1 MIVRSIGV
9 SSNGSVSVSVHSAGM
24 EATNG
29 TIEHDFH
36 NTLVPI
42 NGSHSGSS
50 GRSTPNGGDPAPGK
64 LFVGGLSWQT
74 SSEKLREYFGMFG
87 TVTDVLIM
95 KDPVTQV
102 GLYHLSIILGLLDQ
116 SRLLLIHRTGLFARH
131 SSRRLQFPFPFAR
144 FEFPRHVSVSRKSLQ
159 FVRYAFNPRSSAR
172 ALPEDALLFPGVPP
186 ALTWRSDD

>member
-1 MIVRSIGV
+1 MQNITF
-9 SSNGSVSVSVHSAGM
+9 SNVWLSAETPTRKPEWTFDLTANGLTVDLSLIVHSAGM

-29 TIEHDFH
+29 AIEHDFH

-95 KDPVTQV
+95 KDPMTQV
-102 GLYHLSIILGLLDQ
+102 GL
-116 SRLLLIHRTGLFARH
+116 LI
-131 SSRRLQFPFPFAR
+131 
-144 FEFPRHVSVSRKSLQ
+144 
-159 FVRYAFNPRSSAR
+159 
-172 ALPEDALLFPGVPP
+172 
-186 ALTWRSDD
+186 

>member
-1 MIVRSIGV
+1 MFSYATFPVG
-9 SSNGSVSVSVHSAGM
+9 AGM

-29 TIEHDFH
+29 AIEHDFH

-95 KDPVTQV
+95 KDPVTQHV
-102 GLYHLSIILGLLDQ
+102 
-116 SRLLLIHRTGLFARH
+116 
-131 SSRRLQFPFPFAR
+131 RRREA
-144 FEFPRHVSVSRKSLQ
+144 VSVAKKDIRLSTLPKDSTTRQKRREQREEQEYLKHLLEVSR
-159 FVRYAFNPRSSAR
+159 
-172 ALPEDALLFPGVPP
+172 
-186 ALTWRSDD
+186 